1 MTVTFKTSD
10 LGLSAYIL
18 MKGVEIVEIKNT
30 RPYTFVFKNENGI
43 CNKLSVEFLNS
54 ESSKFDDSMK
64 KIKLIL
70 KNSNQ

>member
-1 MTVTFKTSD
+1 MDKKFTTSD

-18 MKGVEIVEIKNT
+18 MKGVEIIEVKNT
-30 RPYTFVFKNENGI
+30 RPFTFVFKNEGNI
-43 CNKLSVEFLNS
+43 CNNLSIEFLNS
-54 ESSKFDDSMK
+54 EASRYDASMK